1 MELRRVEPLFVLLT
15 LLALVAC
22 VSRFV
27 PAAAQAPAQRST
39 PEPTPTSLPTSTPE
53 PAPTLV
59 TEPASRPIS
68 SLTLTRPGAASP
80 TLILTGTVDCLMQ
93 ARAWLSSSKFLYVQ
107 DDLYEG

>member
-27 PAAAQAPAQRST
+27 PAAAQAPAHRST

-53 PAPTLV
+53 PVPTLV
-59 TEPASRPIS
+59 TEPAAMPIS
-68 SLTLTRPGAASP
+68 SIALVRPGAASP
-80 TLILTGTVDCLMQ
+80 TLVLTGTVDCLTQ
-93 ARAWLSSSKFLYVQ
+93 ARAWLSSSKLLYVQ
-107 DDLYEG
+107 ESPYEG